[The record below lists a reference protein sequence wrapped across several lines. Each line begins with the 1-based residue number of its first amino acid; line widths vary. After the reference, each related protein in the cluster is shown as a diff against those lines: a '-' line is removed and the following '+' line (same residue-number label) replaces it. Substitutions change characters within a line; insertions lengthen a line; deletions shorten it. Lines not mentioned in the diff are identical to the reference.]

1 MRGDGC
7 AGPDPPARRPFPDC
21 ATAGNVGASFQFME
35 HLTGGRNAARLA
47 RSLINRLHQIL
58 KVGKDVGVG
67 FMAMLGYHFPID
79 DYVEFAV
86 GSWG

>member
-1 MRGDGC
+1 M
-7 AGPDPPARRPFPDC
+7 RRPRSTGPRTAVLFGTG
-21 ATAGNVGASFQFME
+21 ATAGNLGASFQLME
-35 HLTGGRNAARLA
+35 QLTGGRNAARLA

-67 FMAMLGYHFPID
+67 FMTMLGYHFPID

>member
-1 MRGDGC
+1 M
-7 AGPDPPARRPFPDC
+7 RRPRSTGPRTAVLFGTG
-21 ATAGNVGASFQFME
+21 ATAGNVGASFQ
-35 HLTGGRNAARLA
+35 LTGRLTEGRNAARLA
-47 RSLINRLHQIL
+47 RSLIDRLHQVL

-79 DYVEFAV
+79 DYVELTV